1 MHVER
6 PAYDRPHVL
15 LMVETSIAYGRG
27 ILAGITKWLR
37 THRGWSLYL
46 EQHELGAAPPP
57 WLADWRG
64 DGVVCRVTSPAVA
77 RVLRRGGMPVVDLN
91 DLHDDLGFVH
101 LRSDHV
107 AIGRLAA
114 DHLLE
119 RGFRTLGFCGFSD
132 QHWSRLRRQ
141 GFEERAARAGVT
153 VRVIESDWF
162 GPDVPA
168 WEACQG
174 RIQAWLTG
182 FSLPCAVMACNDLRG
197 QQVLDAARRAGLAVP
212 EEVGVV
218 GVDDDALLCDLCDP
232 PLSSV
237 RCNPEEIGY
246 RAAAR
251 LDALMARRPV
261 APAGAAKAGGHSA
274 SSVELVP
281 PLGVTTRQS
290 TDILAIADPVLAAVL
305 RLIRERGCHGLTIR
319 EIVRQVGLS
328 RTSLE
333 RRFREAIG
341 RTLQQ
346 EIRGVQLKRARH
358 LLAETDLSLEKIAP
372 LVGFSQASYL
382 SHAFKREVG
391 ESPSD
396 YRRRAQVADR
406 GAVPRS
412 P

>member
-1 MHVER
+1 
-6 PAYDRPHVL
+6 
-15 LMVETSIAYGRG
+15 MVETSIAYGRS
-27 ILAGITKWLR
+27 ILSGITKWLR
-37 THRGWSLYL
+37 SHRGWSLYV
-46 EQHELGAAPPP
+46 EQHELGASPPH

-64 DGVVCRVTSPAVA
+64 DGVVCRVTNPAVA
-77 RVLRRGGMPVVDLN
+77 EVLRRGGVPVIDLN

-101 LRSDHV
+101 IRSDHV

-132 QHWSRLRRQ
+132 QRWSRLRRQ
-141 GFEERAARAGVT
+141 GFQERAAQAGVT
-153 VRVIESDWF
+153 VHAFESDWF
-162 GPDVPA
+162 GPDVPE
-168 WEACQG
+168 WEASQT
-174 RIQAWLTG
+174 RIQSWLKT
-182 FSLPCAVMACNDLRG
+182 FPRPFAVMACNDLRG
-197 QQVLDAARRAGLAVP
+197 QQVLDASRRAGLAVP

-237 RCNPEEIGY
+237 CCNPEEIGY

-251 LDALMARRPV
+251 LDALMVRQRSA
-261 APAGAAKAGGHSA
+261 AGGAVRSSA
-274 SSVELVP
+274 LELVP

-290 TDILAIADPVLAAVL
+290 TDILAIAEPVLAGVL
-305 RLIRERGCHGLTIR
+305 RLIRQRGCHGLTIR
-319 EIVRQVGLS
+319 EIVRQAGLS

-333 RRFREAIG
+333 RRFRDALG

-346 EIRGVQLKRARH
+346 EIRGVQLKRARQ

-391 ESPSD
+391 ESPRD
-396 YRRRAQVADR
+396 FRRRAQITER
-406 GAVPRS
+406 TPGRRVP
-412 P
+412 